1 MIKKKFKEKS
11 SSQLMEE
18 SIMKEQVENDVN
30 LNDVIIIEEPTEK
43 LVTETPMKE
52 VPVDF
57 TIIEEPTEKLVT
69 ETPMK
74 EVPVDFTIIEEPK
87 QETSTVQGEFKEIL
101 LYRFY
106 HLKLDIEDYNKI
118 SSDKWKLYIGE
129 DYKKKVYNVMGV
141 TIDVALGL
149 AGYNI
154 AFANQDDLD
163 YRRNNLVLTPKTK

>member
-30 LNDVIIIEEPTEK
+30 LNDVI
-43 LVTETPMKE
+43 
-52 VPVDF
+52 
-57 TIIEEPTEKLVT
+57 IIEEPTEKLVT